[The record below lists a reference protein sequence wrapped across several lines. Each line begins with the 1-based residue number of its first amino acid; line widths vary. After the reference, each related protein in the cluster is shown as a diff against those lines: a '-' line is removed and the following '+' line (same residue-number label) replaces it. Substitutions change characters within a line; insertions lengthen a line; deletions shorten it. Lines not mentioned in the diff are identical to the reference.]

1 MIQKFAFVI
10 SFLLTICSCFG
21 QQNLL
26 FGKVDHYKTTKFDSA
41 IFPADYIDLIPG
53 VRFTPTREE
62 VDKAEIALELTIK
75 NLNKNLINQTDT
87 PIIHK
92 KLDKYKRQYF
102 GYTDND
108 GNRILL
114 INFFWSKDRY
124 SNFSNSLWL
133 KERILVFDGGS
144 YYWNIRFDLD
154 KNQLFDLD
162 INGYG

>member
-1 MIQKFAFVI
+1 MTRKFTFVI
-10 SFLLTICSCFG
+10 LLLLMMFSCFG
-21 QQNLL
+21 QQNLI
-26 FGKVDHYKTTKFDSA
+26 FGNVDHYKTAKFDSA

-62 VDKAEIALELTIK
+62 VDKAEIALALNIK
-75 NLNKNLINQTDT
+75 KLNKNLINQTET
-87 PIIHK
+87 PFIHK
-92 KLDKYKRQYF
+92 KLHKYKRQYF

-108 GNRILL
+108 VSRILL

-124 SNFSNSLWL
+124 SNSNNSLWL

-144 YYWNIRFDLD
+144 YYWNIRFDLE